1 MTDMMAEIAAFDGRT
16 AKIVGPARSGK
27 TEALLRR
34 AAAAVAADSY
44 MARLKQKQ

>member
-16 AKIVGPARSGK
+16 AKIAGPTRSGK

-34 AAAAVAADSY
+34 AAAAVAADS
-44 MARLKQKQ
+44 